1 MTINNFDPYPNNSAN
16 INMANNN
23 VRNVNSGTNAFVFNS
38 SNTNISSR
46 IDNNHNG
53 IDNGYTLTSKDI
65 IRQINP
71 VVIPRI
77 SAIANMAFCERAT
90 YNISFFGME
99 SDNFTADGVI
109 GNAIHRIIL
118 RSLTEITQSIKNNSN
133 TITPSHF
140 VTKRSIAKETFIRNA
155 KRDIRINWKHFMI
168 SNIENPL
175 PSILDDLEIRAD
187 RLIDQ
192 IFAEEEENKTI
203 LFRPEFTI
211 RNTKIPLEGR
221 LDLLKIKLTK
231 KEREERLDHYNQNQ
245 YLNSYVSADD
255 LVNLEKESVEIV
267 QIKTGNYQPRTAV
280 WNLQADAEVLLLMRT
295 LNLKEPPKYTWQF
308 ADKDGNRKKFDF
320 AKVFETIDKYVQIWK
335 SKISPQI
342 TGFCPKCPLRDG
354 CLNWA
359 FVSNNTL
366 SESER
371 IKRNIEFRLSKRIRE
386 EVSLDDR
393 WKVYVVLQ
401 SPEQRQREGSAIT
414 NLYIDTSSIDLDK
427 RKLILIG
434 DDSFDKFLDFSIGE
448 HVIISDGNPN
458 LGSNPNAVIREID
471 IDRKSISLEFY
482 RDDLYYLIYDNRD
495 KASLTI
501 DRFNF
506 SSGLTSMKFLDSF
519 FRCSSYADD
528 IVLKK
533 KNVSQGR
540 NNADVSMKVIT

>member
-109 GNAIHRIIL
+109 GNAIHRIVL

-231 KEREERLDHYNQNQ
+231 KEREERLNHYNQNQ
-245 YLNSYVSADD
+245 YLDSYVSAND
-255 LVNLEKESVEIV
+255 LINLEKESVEIV

-308 ADKDGNRKKFDF
+308 ADKDGNRKKFDRLVDQLLF
-320 AKVFETIDKYVQIWK
+320 
-335 SKISPQI
+335 
-342 TGFCPKCPLRDG
+342 
-354 CLNWA
+354 LNH
-359 FVSNNTL
+359 
-366 SESER
+366 
-371 IKRNIEFRLSKRIRE
+371 
-386 EVSLDDR
+386 
-393 WKVYVVLQ
+393 
-401 SPEQRQREGSAIT
+401 
-414 NLYIDTSSIDLDK
+414 
-427 RKLILIG
+427 LI
-434 DDSFDKFLDFSIGE
+434 
-448 HVIISDGNPN
+448 
-458 LGSNPNAVIREID
+458 
-471 IDRKSISLEFY
+471 
-482 RDDLYYLIYDNRD
+482 
-495 KASLTI
+495 
-501 DRFNF
+501 
-506 SSGLTSMKFLDSF
+506 
-519 FRCSSYADD
+519 
-528 IVLKK
+528 
-533 KNVSQGR
+533 
-540 NNADVSMKVIT
+540 